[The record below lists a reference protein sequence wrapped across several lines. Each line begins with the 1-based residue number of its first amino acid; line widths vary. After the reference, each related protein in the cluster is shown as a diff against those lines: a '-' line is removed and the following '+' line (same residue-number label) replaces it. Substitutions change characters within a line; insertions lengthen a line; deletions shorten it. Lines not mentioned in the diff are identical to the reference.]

1 MSKKIALVTG
11 ASGGIGQA
19 ITRRLSTDGFAVC
32 LHYHKNEHTAKALA
46 DELNAQGG
54 RAVALCAD
62 LTDEAQAQ
70 ALVAE
75 CEKTLGEVDVL
86 VNNAGISKQ
95 GLLTDLS
102 AADWKRMFGVHV
114 DGAFYL
120 SRAVL
125 PAMIR
130 KKAGRIIQI
139 SSMWGI
145 SGGSCEVAYSA
156 AKAALI
162 GFTKALAKE
171 VGPSGITVNC
181 IAPGVIDTP
190 MNAHLGENDLAAL
203 ADETPL
209 CRIGTPAEV
218 ADAVAFFA
226 GNQSTFITG
235 QVLAVDGGITV

>member
-1 MSKKIALVTG
+1 MSENIALVTG

-19 ITRRLSTDGFAVC
+19 IARRLAKDGFALC
-32 LHYHKNEHTAKALA
+32 LHYYKNEHAARALA
-46 DELNAQGG
+46 EEITAQGG
-54 RAVALCAD
+54 RAVALSAD
-62 LTDEAQAQ
+62 LSDEAQAQ
-70 ALVAE
+70 ALVAQ
-75 CEKTLGEVDVL
+75 CEKALGEVDVL

-95 GLLTDLS
+95 GLLTDLT
-102 AADWKRMFGVHV
+102 AADWQKMFGVHV

-162 GFTKALAKE
+162 GFTKSLAKE

-181 IAPGVIDTP
+181 VAPGVIDTP
-190 MNAHLGENDLAAL
+190 MNAHLSENDLAAL

-218 ADAVAFFA
+218 ANAVAFFA

>member
-1 MSKKIALVTG
+1 MSEKIALVTG

-19 ITRRLSTDGFAVC
+19 IARRLAKDGFALC
-32 LHYHKNEHTAKALA
+32 LHYHKNEHTANVLA
-46 DELNAQGG
+46 EELQQSGV
-54 RAVALCAD
+54 RAVALSAD
-62 LTDEAQAQ
+62 LADEAQAQ

-75 CEKTLGEVDVL
+75 CEARLGTVDVL

-102 AADWKRMFGVHV
+102 AADWQKMFGVHV

-130 KKAGRIIQI
+130 KKSGRIIQI

-162 GFTKALAKE
+162 GFTKSLAKE

-181 IAPGVIDTP
+181 VAPGVIDTP
-190 MNAHLGENDLAAL
+190 MNAHLSEDDLAAL

-218 ADAVAFFA
+218 ADTVAFFA
-226 GNQSTFITG
+226 GDQSSFITG

>member
-1 MSKKIALVTG
+1 MSEKIALVTG

-19 ITRRLSTDGFAVC
+19 IARRLAKDGFSLC
-32 LHYHKNEHTAKALA
+32 LHYHKNEQAARALA
-46 DELNAQGG
+46 DELNAQGV

-62 LTDEAQAQ
+62 LADEAQAT
-70 ALVAE
+70 ALIEE
-75 CEKTLGEVDVL
+75 CKKALGEIDVL

-102 AADWKRMFGVHV
+102 ADEWREMFGVHV

-120 SRAVL
+120 SRAAL

-171 VGPSGITVNC
+171 VGPSGIAVNC
-181 IAPGVIDTP
+181 VAPGVIDTP
-190 MNAHLGENDLAAL
+190 MNAHLSADDLQAL

-209 CRIGTPAEV
+209 SRIGTPDEV
-218 ADAVAFFA
+218 ANAVAFFA
-226 GNQSTFITG
+226 GDQSSFITG

>member
-1 MSKKIALVTG
+1 MSEKIALVTG

-19 ITRRLSTDGFAVC
+19 IARRLAKDGFALC
-32 LHYHKNEHTAKALA
+32 LHYHKNEHAARALA
-46 DELNAQGG
+46 EELQQSGV
-54 RAVALCAD
+54 RAIALPAD
-62 LTDEAQAQ
+62 LADEAQAQ

-75 CEKTLGEVDVL
+75 CEAKLGEIDVL

-102 AADWKRMFGVHV
+102 AADWRTMFGVHV

-125 PAMIR
+125 PAMIH
-130 KKAGRIIQI
+130 KKSGRIIQI

-162 GFTKALAKE
+162 GFTKSLAKE

-181 IAPGVIDTP
+181 VAPGVIDTP
-190 MNAHLGENDLAAL
+190 MNAHLSEDDLAAL
-203 ADETPL
+203 AEETPL
-209 CRIGTPAEV
+209 CRIGTPTEV

-226 GNQSTFITG
+226 GDQSSFITG

>member
-1 MSKKIALVTG
+1 
-11 ASGGIGQA
+11 
-19 ITRRLSTDGFAVC
+19 
-32 LHYHKNEHTAKALA
+32 
-46 DELNAQGG
+46 
-54 RAVALCAD
+54 
-62 LTDEAQAQ
+62 
-70 ALVAE
+70 
-75 CEKTLGEVDVL
+75 
-86 VNNAGISKQ
+86 
-95 GLLTDLS
+95 
-102 AADWKRMFGVHV
+102 
-114 DGAFYL
+114 AFYL

-162 GFTKALAKE
+162 GFTKSLAKE

-181 IAPGVIDTP
+181 VAPGVIDTP
-190 MNAHLGENDLAAL
+190 MNAHLSDDDLKAL

-218 ADAVAFFA
+218 ANAVAFFA
-226 GNQSTFITG
+226 GDQSTFITG

>member
-1 MSKKIALVTG
+1 MSEKIALVTG

-19 ITRRLSTDGFAVC
+19 IARRLAKDGFALC
-32 LHYHKNEHTAKALA
+32 LHYHKNEQAARALA
-46 DELNAQGG
+46 AELQQSGV
-54 RAVALCAD
+54 RAVALPAD
-62 LTDEAQAQ
+62 LADEAQAIT
-70 ALVAE
+70 LVAE
-75 CEKTLGEVDVL
+75 CEAKLGTVDVL

-102 AADWKRMFGVHV
+102 AADWRQMFGVHV

-130 KKAGRIIQI
+130 KKAGKIIQI

-190 MNAHLGENDLAAL
+190 MNAHLSADDLSAL

-218 ADAVAFFA
+218 ANAVAFFA
-226 GNQSTFITG
+226 GDQSTFITG

>member
-1 MSKKIALVTG
+1 MSEKIALVTG

-19 ITRRLSTDGFAVC
+19 IARRLARDGFALC
-32 LHYHKNEHTAKALA
+32 LHYYKNEQAARALC
-46 DELNAQGG
+46 DELQAQGV
-54 RAVALCAD
+54 RAIAVAAD
-62 LTDEAQAQ
+62 LANEAQAT

-75 CEKTLGEVDVL
+75 CEAKLGEVDVL

-102 AADWKRMFGVHV
+102 ADEWQQLFGVHV

-120 SRAVL
+120 ARAVL

-130 KKAGRIIQI
+130 KKAGRVIQI

-181 IAPGVIDTP
+181 VAPGVIDTP
-190 MNAHLGENDLAAL
+190 MNAHLGANDLAAL
-203 ADETPL
+203 AEETPL
-209 CRIGTPAEV
+209 CRIGTPADV
-218 ADAVAFFA
+218 ANAVAFFA
-226 GNQSTFITG
+226 GEQSAFVTG

>member
-1 MSKKIALVTG
+1 MSENIALVTG

-19 ITRRLSTDGFAVC
+19 IARRLAKDGFALC
-32 LHYHKNEHTAKALA
+32 LHYHKNEHAARALA
-46 DELNAQGG
+46 NEITAQGG
-54 RAVALCAD
+54 RAVALSAD
-62 LTDEAQAQ
+62 LADEAQAQ

-75 CEKTLGEVDVL
+75 CEKALGDVDVL

-102 AADWKRMFGVHV
+102 AADWQKMFGVHV

-162 GFTKALAKE
+162 GFTKSLAKE

-181 IAPGVIDTP
+181 VAPGVIDTP
-190 MNAHLGENDLAAL
+190 MNAHLSEDDLAAL

-218 ADAVAFFA
+218 ANAVAFFA
-226 GNQSTFITG
+226 GDQSTFITG

>member
-1 MSKKIALVTG
+1 MSEKIALVTG

-19 ITRRLSTDGFAVC
+19 IARRLAKDGFALC
-32 LHYHKNEHTAKALA
+32 LHYRKNEQAARALA
-46 DELNAQGG
+46 AELQQNGV
-54 RAVALCAD
+54 RAVALPAD
-62 LTDEAQAQ
+62 LANEAQAT

-75 CEKTLGEVDVL
+75 CEAKLGTVDVL

-102 AADWKRMFGVHV
+102 AADWRQMFGVHV

-190 MNAHLGENDLAAL
+190 MNAHLSADDLSAL

-218 ADAVAFFA
+218 ANAVAFFA
-226 GNQSTFITG
+226 GDQSTFITG

>member
-1 MSKKIALVTG
+1 MSENIALVTG

-19 ITRRLSTDGFAVC
+19 IAHRLANDGFSLC
-32 LHYHKNEHTAKALA
+32 LHYHKNEQAAKALA
-46 DELNAQGG
+46 DELTAQGV
-54 RAVALCAD
+54 RAIALSAD
-62 LTDEAQAQ
+62 LADEAQAQ
-70 ALVAE
+70 TLVAE
-75 CEKTLGEVDVL
+75 CEKKLGDVDVL

-102 AADWKRMFGVHV
+102 AADWQKMFGVHV

-130 KKAGRIIQI
+130 KQSGRIIQI

-171 VGPSGITVNC
+171 VGPSGVTVNC

-190 MNAHLGENDLAAL
+190 MNAHLSADDLASL

-218 ADAVAFFA
+218 ANAVAFFA
-226 GNQSTFITG
+226 GDQSSFITG

>member
-1 MSKKIALVTG
+1 MSEKIALVTG

-19 ITRRLSTDGFAVC
+19 IARRLAKDGFALC
-32 LHYHKNEHTAKALA
+32 LHYYKNEHAARALA
-46 DELNAQGG
+46 EEINAQGG
-54 RAVALCAD
+54 RAVALSAD
-62 LTDEAQAQ
+62 LADEAQAQ

-75 CEKTLGEVDVL
+75 CEAKLGEIDVL

-102 AADWKRMFGVHV
+102 AADWQKMFGVHV

-181 IAPGVIDTP
+181 VAPGVIDTP
-190 MNAHLGENDLAAL
+190 MNAHLSADDLAAL

-218 ADAVAFFA
+218 ANAVAFFA
-226 GNQSTFITG
+226 GDQSSFITG

>member
-1 MSKKIALVTG
+1 MSEKIALVTG

-19 ITRRLSTDGFAVC
+19 IARRLADEGFSLC
-32 LHYHKNEHTAKALA
+32 LHYHKNEQAAKALA
-46 DELNAQGG
+46 AALNAQGV
-54 RAVALCAD
+54 RAVALAAD
-62 LTDEAQAQ
+62 LADEAQAA

-75 CEKTLGEVDVL
+75 CEKTLGAVDVL

-102 AADWKRMFGVHV
+102 AADWRQMFGVHV

-181 IAPGVIDTP
+181 VAPGVIDTP
-190 MNAHLGENDLAAL
+190 MNAHLSSDDLAAL

-218 ADAVAFFA
+218 ANAVAFFA
-226 GNQSTFITG
+226 GDQSAFITG

>member
-1 MSKKIALVTG
+1 MSENIALVTG

-19 ITRRLSTDGFAVC
+19 IARRLAKDGFALC
-32 LHYHKNEHTAKALA
+32 LHYHKNEHAARALA
-46 DELNAQGG
+46 DEITAQGG
-54 RAVALCAD
+54 RAVALSAD
-62 LTDEAQAQ
+62 LSDEAQAQ
-70 ALVAE
+70 ALVAQ
-75 CEKTLGEVDVL
+75 CEKALGDVDVL

-102 AADWKRMFGVHV
+102 AADWQKMFGVHV

-181 IAPGVIDTP
+181 VAPGVIDTP
-190 MNAHLGENDLAAL
+190 MNAHLSEDDLAAL

-218 ADAVAFFA
+218 ANAVAFFA
-226 GNQSTFITG
+226 GDQSTFITG

>member
-1 MSKKIALVTG
+1 MSEKIALVTG

-19 ITRRLSTDGFAVC
+19 IARRLSDEGFSLC
-32 LHYHKNEHTAKALA
+32 LHYHKNEQAAKALA
-46 DELNAQGG
+46 AALNAQGV
-54 RAVALCAD
+54 RAVALAAD
-62 LTDEAQAQ
+62 LADEAQAA

-75 CEKTLGEVDVL
+75 CEKTLGTVDVL
-86 VNNAGISKQ
+86 INNAGISKQ

-102 AADWKRMFGVHV
+102 AADWRQMFGVHV

-181 IAPGVIDTP
+181 VAPGVIDTP
-190 MNAHLGENDLAAL
+190 MNAHLSSDDLAAL

-218 ADAVAFFA
+218 ANAVAFFA
-226 GNQSTFITG
+226 GDQSAFITG

>member
-1 MSKKIALVTG
+1 MSEKIALITG

-19 ITRRLSTDGFAVC
+19 IARRLARDGFALC
-32 LHYHKNEHTAKALA
+32 LHYHQNEQAARALC
-46 DELNAQGG
+46 DELQAQGV
-54 RAVALCAD
+54 RAIAVAAD
-62 LTDEAQAQ
+62 LASEAQAT

-75 CEKTLGEVDVL
+75 CEAKLSEVDVL

-102 AADWKRMFGVHV
+102 ADEWRQLFGVHV

-120 SRAVL
+120 ARAAL

-181 IAPGVIDTP
+181 VAPGVIDTP
-190 MNAHLGENDLAAL
+190 MNAHLGADDLAAL
-203 ADETPL
+203 ADDTPL
-209 CRIGTPAEV
+209 CRIGTPADV
-218 ADAVAFFA
+218 ANAVAFFA
-226 GNQSTFITG
+226 GEQSAFVTG